1 MSMTINNQEDFHRA
15 RRLVW
20 GQLFGI
26 FIKKGR
32 ETRGRSLEEAARRA
46 GMEPA
51 EWQAAEEGH
60 VPATAAELRSMAE
73 ALEFS
78 KVQLATA
85 VQICR
90 VAWEA

>member
-1 MSMTINNQEDFHRA
+1 
-15 RRLVW
+15 
-20 GQLFGI
+20 
-26 FIKKGR
+26 
-32 ETRGRSLEEAARRA
+32 
-46 GMEPA
+46 MEPS
-51 EWQAAEEGH
+51 EWQAAEAGH
-60 VPATAAELRSMAE
+60 VPETAAQLRSMAE

>member
-1 MSMTINNQEDFHRA
+1 MSMTMNNQEDFNRVQ
-15 RRLVW
+15 RLVW

-26 FIKKGR
+26 FIQKGR
-32 ETRGRSLEEAARRA
+32 EKRGRSLEEAARLA
-46 GMEPA
+46 GMEPS
-51 EWQAAEEGH
+51 EWLAVEAGR
-60 VPATAAELRSMAE
+60 VPETAAQLRSMAE

-90 VAWEA
+90 GAWEA

>member
-1 MSMTINNQEDFHRA
+1 MSMTINNQEGLHRVQ
-15 RRLVW
+15 RLVW
-20 GQLFGI
+20 EQLFGI

-32 ETRGRSLEEAARRA
+32 ETRGRSLEEAARLA
-46 GMEPA
+46 GMEPSA
-51 EWQAAEEGH
+51 WHAAEAGH
-60 VPATAAELRSMAE
+60 VPETAAQLRSMAE